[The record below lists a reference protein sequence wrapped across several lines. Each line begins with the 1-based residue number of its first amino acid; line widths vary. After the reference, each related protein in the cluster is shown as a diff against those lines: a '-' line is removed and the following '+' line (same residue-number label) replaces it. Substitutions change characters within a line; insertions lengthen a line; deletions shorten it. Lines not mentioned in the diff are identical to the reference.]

1 VQPQGQVTLVATT
14 APVLSMPI
22 PAHLVASGLL
32 SSSLS
37 VQLQAAAVRMLLRF
51 FGLGVLAFEVGKR
64 HVQRSMTED
73 SGSIG
78 APIPI
83 RVCQMGLLEVLRMV
97 RAGTKQ
103 SIMSIHGAIRIC
115 VESRTLTH
123 RGIMILRVL
132 TVALLAIGA
141 TSIHAQPSL
150 PSSFQ
155 AKTIHSP
162 EAADIFVRWGGKGPA
177 VVLIHGYAE
186 NSDSWAPLAADLMK
200 DHTVVVPDLRGIGK
214 SSKPEGGYDKKTQA
228 KDIRAVVTALGCD
241 QTFVV
246 AHDIG
251 NMVAYAYAA
260 MYPDKVERLVVM
272 DAPIPGI
279 EPWKEILLNPGVWH
293 FNFHGPDAER
303 LVAGRE
309 RIYFDRIWNDFTGDL
324 SKPNEATRNFFAATY
339 AQPGGMRAGF
349 AQFTAFAQD
358 AKDNAVFEQVK
369 LTMPV
374 LAVGG
379 EKSFGGLQAEI
390 MRHVAI
396 NVQEA
401 VVPHSGH
408 WLMEESPV
416 YSVKLVRDFL
426 DSPAPTSSV
435 LAASDNDPGEKGVTP
450 TEFKFPEQGNPG
462 TGSSGV
468 VGIQTVVL
476 KGDPN
481 ESGIYTI
488 MLRVPAHT
496 KIAAHSH
503 RDDRVAT
510 VVSGTWRIGYGDK
523 FDESKLKALPPGSF
537 YTEPPGRNHFAETG
551 DEPVVV
557 QITGFGPS
565 STEYVDKAQ
574 DPRLRK

>member
-1 VQPQGQVTLVATT
+1 MFAFGG
-14 APVLSMPI
+14 MMI
-22 PAHLVASGLL
+22 
-32 SSSLS
+32 
-37 VQLQAAAVRMLLRF
+37 RRF
-51 FGLGVLAFEVGKR
+51 V
-64 HVQRSMTED
+64 
-73 SGSIG
+73 
-78 APIPI
+78 
-83 RVCQMGLLEVLRMV
+83 
-97 RAGTKQ
+97 
-103 SIMSIHGAIRIC
+103 
-115 VESRTLTH
+115 
-123 RGIMILRVL
+123 VL
-132 TVALLAIGA
+132 TIFALLTTFSYAQ
-141 TSIHAQPSL
+141 QPSL
-150 PSSFQ
+150 PSSFH

-162 EAADIFVRWGGKGPA
+162 EGADIYVRWGGTGA
-177 VVLIHGYAE
+177 VVVLLHGYAE

-200 DHTVVVPDLRGIGK
+200 DHTVVVPDLRGIGR
-214 SSKPEGGYDKKTQA
+214 SSKPTGGYDKKTEA
-228 KDIRAVVTALGCD
+228 KDIRAVVTALGFD
-241 QTFVV
+241 KTAVV

-260 MYPDKVERLVVM
+260 MYPDKVDRLVVM

-279 EPWKEILLNPGVWH
+279 EPWNTILLNPGVWH

-309 RIYFDRIWNDFTGDL
+309 RIYFDRIWNDFTGDP
-324 SKPNEATRNFFAATY
+324 SKPDEATRNFFTATY

-349 AQFTAFAQD
+349 AQFAAFSTD
-358 AKDNAVFEQVK
+358 AADNKVFEQVK

-379 EKSFGGLQAEI
+379 EKSFGALQAVI

-401 VVPHSGH
+401 VVPRSGH
-408 WLMEESPV
+408 WLMEESPEYTV
-416 YSVKLVRDFL
+416 SLVRKFL
-426 DSPAPTSSV
+426 DSPAPASRARTSEEQDV
-435 LAASDNDPGEKGVTP
+435 GEKRLTP
-450 TEFKFPEQGNPG
+450 SEFQFPQQGNPG

-468 VGIQTVVL
+468 SGIQTVVL

-481 ESGIYTI
+481 ETGVYTM

-496 KIAAHSH
+496 QIAAHSH

-523 FDESKLKALPPGSF
+523 FDESKLKPLPPGSL
-537 YTEPPGRNHFAETG
+537 YTEPPGRNHFAETR

-565 STEYVDKAQ
+565 STEYADKSQ
-574 DPRLRK
+574 DPRLRKPE

>member
-1 VQPQGQVTLVATT
+1 MTRHFV
-14 APVLSMPI
+14 
-22 PAHLVASGLL
+22 
-32 SSSLS
+32 SL
-37 VQLQAAAVRMLLRF
+37 
-51 FGLGVLAFEVGKR
+51 
-64 HVQRSMTED
+64 T
-73 SGSIG
+73 I
-78 APIPI
+78 
-83 RVCQMGLLEVLRMV
+83 
-97 RAGTKQ
+97 
-103 SIMSIHGAIRIC
+103 
-115 VESRTLTH
+115 
-123 RGIMILRVL
+123 
-132 TVALLAIGA
+132 LAIL
-141 TSIHAQPSL
+141 TTFTYAQRPSL
-150 PSSFQ
+150 PSSFH
-155 AKTIHSP
+155 AKIIHSP
-162 EAADIFVRWGGKGPA
+162 EGADIYARWGGTGA
-177 VVLIHGYAE
+177 VVVLLHGYAE

-200 DHTVVVPDLRGIGK
+200 DHTVVVPDLRGIGR

-228 KDIRAVVTALGCD
+228 KDMRAVVTTLGFD
-241 QTFVV
+241 KTVV
-246 AHDIG
+246 IAHDIG

-279 EPWKEILLNPGVWH
+279 EPWNAILLNPGVWH

-309 RIYFDRIWNDFTGDL
+309 RIYFDRIWNDFTGDP
-324 SKPNEATRNFFAATY
+324 SKPDEDTRNFFTATY

-349 AQFTAFAQD
+349 AQFAAFSAD
-358 AKDNAVFEQVK
+358 VADNKVFEQAK

-379 EKSFGGLQAEI
+379 EKSFGALQAQI
-390 MRHVAI
+390 MRHVAV

-416 YSVKLVRDFL
+416 YTVSLVRKFL
-426 DSPAPTSSV
+426 ESPAPAMPTRASMESDSS
-435 LAASDNDPGEKGVTP
+435 EKRLTP
-450 TEFKFPEQGNPG
+450 SEFEFPHQGNPG

-468 VGIQTVVL
+468 SGIQTVVL

-481 ESGIYTI
+481 EAGVYTI

-496 KIAAHSH
+496 QIAAHSH

-510 VVSGTWRIGYGDK
+510 VVSGTWHIGYGDK
-523 FDESKLKALPPGSF
+523 FNESKLKALPSGSF

-565 STEYVDKAQ
+565 STEYVDPAQ